1 MKKVKKPVKDVRW
14 DFSNVYKSMGSK
26 EFLNDWKTL
35 ENMLSGAE
43 KFFAENGIK
52 KTEKPVKAGPKLA
65 DIVSHAIEIFNAA
78 YILFGTLNAF
88 INSYY
93 STDSYDKFA
102 AQKMSELEKLSVKL
116 SNLDTAFCGFIGSIG
131 KDLQKMIKLDKI
143 LLAHEFVLNE
153 TYDESRYMMSEA
165 EERLASELSLS
176 GGRAFS
182 KLQGVVSSQLKAPVT
197 IKGETVVMP
206 IAKVRNLAYEAGE
219 AVRKSGYEAEL
230 AAWES
235 VREVMAAS
243 MNGVK
248 GHTITLNVKRN
259 REDALHSAIDMNRLD
274 RKTLETMMNAIKGS
288 FPMFRKYFKKKAAR
302 LGQRSLAWWNLFA
315 PAGKMEKRYSYDEAC
330 ELIVENFR
338 TFSDE
343 LGDFARNAF
352 KKNWIDVYPRD
363 GKRGGAFCTNVP
375 KVEESR
381 ILCNFDGSFEQVLTI
396 AHELGHAYHNECLK
410 GLAPM
415 QKSTPMALAE
425 TASIFCETIIINA
438 ALERASKE
446 EKLAILE
453 TQLMGESQVIVDIYS
468 RFLFE
473 KEVFE
478 RREKS
483 ELSADELCEIML
495 KAQNETYGDGL
506 DKKYLHKYMWALKPH
521 YYSTGRAFY
530 NFPYAFGQLFA
541 IGLYKIFKTEGA
553 KFVPKYKQLLRST
566 GLNRAAE
573 LTAKFGID
581 IQKPKFW
588 KDSLK
593 IIEAQV
599 GQYLKL

>member
-1 MKKVKKPVKDVRW
+1 MKKTGQSTSDVRW
-14 DFSNVYKSMGSK
+14 DLSNVYKSMESEDFSK
-26 EFLNDWKTL
+26 DWKKLETL
-35 ENMLSGAE
+35 LLSAE

-52 KTEKPVKAGPKLA
+52 KTEKPIKAGPKLA
-65 DIVSHAIEIFNAA
+65 GTVSHALEILNMAHM
-78 YILFGTLNAF
+78 LFGTLHAF

-102 AQKMSELEKLSVKL
+102 AQKMSEVEKISVKL
-116 SNLDTAFCGFIGSIG
+116 SDLGTAFCGFIGSIG
-131 KDLQKMIKLDKI
+131 KDLQKIIKLDEM
-143 LLAHEFVLNE
+143 LLEHEFVLNE
-153 TYDESRYMMSEA
+153 TYDESKYLMSEA

-197 IKGETVVMP
+197 IKGETRIMP
-206 IAKVRNLAYEAGE
+206 IAKVQNLAYEADE

-235 VREVMAAS
+235 VREIMAAAL
-243 MNGVK
+243 NGVK
-248 GHTITLNVKRN
+248 GHAITLNVKRN
-259 REDALHSAIDMNRLD
+259 REDALHSAIDKNRLD
-274 RKTLETMMNAIKGS
+274 RKTLETMLSVIKGS
-288 FPMFRKYFKKKAAR
+288 FPVFRKYFQKKASR
-302 LGQRSLAWWNLFA
+302 FGQRPLAWWNLFA
-315 PAGKMEKRYSYDEAC
+315 PSGKMEKRYSYDEARG
-330 ELIVENFR
+330 LIVENFR
-338 TFSDE
+338 TFSKE
-343 LGDFARNAF
+343 LGDFADNAF
-352 KKNWIDVYPRD
+352 QKKWIDAYPRD
-363 GKRGGAFCTNVP
+363 GKRGGAFCMKVP

-381 ILCNFDGSFEQVLTI
+381 ILCNFDGSFDQVVTI

-410 GLAPM
+410 GLSAM

-438 ALERASKE
+438 ALERASKT

-453 TQLMGESQVIVDIYS
+453 TQLINESRVIVDIYS

-483 ELSADELCEIML
+483 ELSADEFCEIML
-495 KAQNETYGDGL
+495 KAQKETYGDGL
-506 DKKYLHKYMWALKPH
+506 DEKYLHKYMWALKSH
-521 YYSTGRAFY
+521 YYSPGRAFY

-541 IGLYKIFKTEGA
+541 IGLYKIFETEGA
-553 KFVPKYKQLLRST
+553 KFVPKYKELLRST

-593 IIEAQV
+593 IVEAQV
-599 GQYLKL
+599 EQYLKL

>member
-1 MKKVKKPVKDVRW
+1 MKKIEKTTKDVRW
-14 DFSNVYKSMGSK
+14 DFSNIYKSMESK
-26 EFLNDWKTL
+26 DFLDDWKKL
-35 ENMLSGAE
+35 ENLLSGAE
-43 KFFAENGIK
+43 KFFAEKGIS
-52 KTEKPVKAGPKLA
+52 KTDKPIKAGPKLA
-65 DIVSHAIEIFNAA
+65 DIVSHAIEIFNLAH
-78 YILFGTLNAF
+78 ILFGTLNAF
-88 INSYY
+88 IHSYY
-93 STDSYDKFA
+93 STDSYDKA
-102 AQKMSELEKLSVKL
+102 AAKKMSELEKLSVKF
-116 SNLDTAFCGFIGSIG
+116 SDLDTAFCGFIGSIG
-131 KDLQKMIKLDKI
+131 KDLQKIIKLDKI
-143 LLAHEFVLNE
+143 LLEHEFVLNE
-153 TYDESRYMMSEA
+153 TCDESKYLMSEA

-182 KLQGVVSSQLKAPVT
+182 KLQGIVSSQLKTPVT
-197 IKGETVVMP
+197 IKGETSIMP
-206 IAKVRNLAYEAGE
+206 IAKVRNLAYEADE

-235 VREVMAAS
+235 VREIMAAS

-248 GHTITLNVKRN
+248 GHNITLNAKRK
-259 REDALHSAIDMNRLD
+259 REDALHSAIDMNRID
-274 RKTLETMMNAIKGS
+274 RKTLETMLSVIKAS
-288 FPMFRKYFKKKAAR
+288 FPVFRKYLKKKAER
-302 LGQRSLAWWNLFA
+302 LGPRSLAWWNLFA
-315 PAGKMEKRYSYDEAC
+315 PSGKMEKRYSYDEAC
-330 ELIVENFR
+330 DIIVENFGA
-338 TFSDE
+338 FSKE

-352 KKNWIDVYPRD
+352 EKKWIDVYPRD
-363 GKRGGAFCTNVP
+363 GKRGGAFCMKVP

-410 GLAPM
+410 GLTAM
-415 QKSTPMALAE
+415 QKSTPMTLAE

-453 TQLMGESQVIVDIYS
+453 TQLMSECQVVVDIYS

-473 KEVFE
+473 KKVFE
-478 RREKS
+478 RRESS

-495 KAQNETYGDGL
+495 DAQKETYGDGL
-506 DKKYLHKYMWALKPH
+506 DKKHLHKYMWALKPH
-521 YYSTGRAFY
+521 YYSPGRAFY

-541 IGLYKIFKTEGA
+541 IGLYKIFETEGV
-553 KFVPKYKQLLRST
+553 KFVPKYKELLRST

-593 IIEAQV
+593 IVEEQV
-599 GQYLKL
+599 DEYLKL